1 MDPIKQKKRDKK
13 LKEKEKSLKLRKER
27 DIRNSHVTQM
37 FSEAAVEA
45 KNAENVVENK
55 ITNDTKDTNNTA
67 GNKNKN

>member
-37 FSEAAVEA
+37 FSEASVEA